1 MTSAE
6 PRRRPAIGRR
16 PTIGDV
22 AAAAGVSKTT
32 VSRVL
37 NGKPDVNPATVQAIT
52 QVVERLGYVPS
63 ASAVSLA
70 RGRARSIGLLAP
82 ALSRPWVLQV
92 IRGVAEGIETT
103 DYSLSLFTSSRS
115 QSSLQDLHAHLRS
128 QALDGLAIMQPPW
141 HADMSQEFRMHDI
154 PIVLIDDRE
163 THSSVPSVASADA
176 DGVTAAVQHLVGLG
190 RTNIAMIAGPV
201 EIECH
206 RERLDAFR
214 TALKNS
220 DVPVRESLICEG
232 SDDTHSAGMAAT
244 EKLLDR
250 GEALDAIFV
259 GNDAM
264 ALGAMR
270 SLRAR
275 GVNIPD
281 DVAICGFDDIVSARY
296 ADPPLT
302 TIYNPLYEMGGQ
314 AVRMLLDACNGQH
327 LPTETVYLPTRLIT
341 RASTVGTNAAELT
354 DDSDLVTWADT
365 ALSGSISAG

>member
-1 MTSAE
+1 MTQAE
-6 PRRRPAIGRR
+6 RRHKAPAGRR

-22 AAAAGVSKTT
+22 AAAASVSKAT

-37 NGKPDVNPATVQAIT
+37 NSKPDVNPDTIET
-52 QVVERLGYVPS
+52 IMRVVDRLGYVPS

-70 RGRARSIGLLAP
+70 RGHARSIGLLAP

-103 DYSLSLFTSSRS
+103 DYSLSLFTSSSS
-115 QSSLQDLHAHLRS
+115 QSSLQDLHSHLRS

-141 HADMSQEFRMHDI
+141 HSDMSEEFRMHDI

-163 THSSVPSVASADA
+163 SHSTVPSVASADA
-176 DGVTAAVQHLVGLG
+176 DGVVAAVQHLVGLG
-190 RTNIAMIAGPV
+190 RRNIAMIAGPV

-206 RERLDAFR
+206 RERLVAFR
-214 TALKNS
+214 TALNNT
-220 DVPVRESLICEG
+220 DVPVRESLICEA
-232 SDDTHSAGMAAT
+232 SDDTHGAGMAAT
-244 EKLLDR
+244 GKLLDR
-250 GEALDAIFV
+250 GQPFDALFI

-275 GVNIPD
+275 GIKIPD

-314 AVRMLLDACNGQH
+314 AVRMLLDACNGQE
-327 LPTETVYLPTRLIT
+327 LPTEPVLLPTRLIT
-341 RASTVGTNAAELT
+341 RASTVGSNAAELT
-354 DDSDLVTWADT
+354 DESDLVTWADT
-365 ALSGSISAG
+365 ALRR